1 MPWLDVAFNRA
12 LIEAVLIGVATGM
25 LGVQVVLRRLAFF
38 TMSMTH
44 ATFPGV
50 VIAAVVGIDL
60 YLGGATAG
68 ILAALAVVALS
79 RRRGH
84 DPSTAT
90 AVALAAGFALGVVLL
105 SAQRGFTKDLTAYLV
120 GSILTVTTED
130 LAVAAAVTTVV
141 AAALSLGHRAL
152 LFTAFDRDGARAAG
166 YRTTAIDLGLLL
178 LISAVV
184 VTAVPAVGTIL
195 TLALVV
201 APAGAARLWTDRI
214 ATMTAIA
221 VSVAVASTIGGLLLS
236 RSWDVA
242 AGAAISLI
250 ATGCFA
256 ASMLVG
262 PRHSLLARWLH
273 RRHPTPDRAAT
284 SPQEIGASVVTQP

>member
-1 MPWLDVAFNRA
+1 MPSLDVAFHRA
-12 LIEAVLIGVATGM
+12 LIEAVLIGVATGL

-38 TMSMTH
+38 TMATTH

-50 VIAAVVGIDL
+50 VVAAVAGVDL
-60 YLGGATAG
+60 YLGGAAAG
-68 ILAALAVVALS
+68 VLAALAVVALS

-84 DPSTAT
+84 DPGTAT

-105 SAQRGFTKDLTAYLV
+105 SAQQGFTKDLTAYLV

-130 LAVAAAVTTVV
+130 LTVAAAVAAAV
-141 AAALSLGHRAL
+141 ALSLAL
-152 LFTAFDRDGARAAG
+152 AGRVLTYTAFDRAGARAAG
-166 YRTTAIDLGLLL
+166 YRTGAADLGVLL
-178 LISAVV
+178 LICAVV

-214 ATMTAIA
+214 GTMTAAA
-221 VSVAVASTIGGLLLS
+221 VGIAVASTTGGLLLS
-236 RSWDVA
+236 RGWDVA
-242 AGAAISLI
+242 AGAAISLT

-256 ASMLVG
+256 VSMLVG
-262 PRHSLLARWLH
+262 RRDSLLTRWRAR
-273 RRHPTPDRAAT
+273 RPAA
-284 SPQEIGASVVTQP
+284 